1 MLISSLQNTQ
11 GIVGYN
17 YQKTERTSDTEIYY
31 LHSKATH
38 LPCPNCR
45 PWNTSLV
52 KTGKTRDIRGLCI
65 GFTALMT
72 SHKKVGLN
80 AMPDAE
86 KGDRSRPFAL
96 RITYYLMRLKVSIAI
111 TNSSLV

>member
-1 MLISSLQNTQ
+1 MLISSLQHTQ

-45 PWNTSLV
+45 SWNTSLV

-65 GFTALMT
+65 GL
-72 SHKKVGLN
+72 KKQSCAFLSVES
-80 AMPDAE
+80 AVKVAIHRI
-86 KGDRSRPFAL
+86 RSRFGFAP
-96 RITYYLMRLKVSIAI
+96 TLMIVTPNGLPV
-111 TNSSLV
+111 LF